1 MKNFTKVTLLL
12 VAMMFFGQ
20 LASAQTVGKESWMI
34 GGSLGFSSQ
43 KYKNDEASS
52 SILNINPSAGY
63 YFADDFAFLLGISFF
78 NISYDGSS
86 TSSFN
91 LAPGLRYYVTEP
103 IFIQA
108 DASFGL
114 DDDGGSVFGISVG
127 YSWFLNNSIAIE
139 PAVFFNTA
147 NNEGDNFDYT
157 SFGLSIGIQA
167 FLHHDHGMGN

>member
-1 MKNFTKVTLLL
+1 MKNFSAILVVALLFAFSSNNL
-12 VAMMFFGQ
+12 Q
-20 LASAQTVGKESWMI
+20 AQTVGKESWMI
-34 GGSLGFSSQ
+34 GGSAGFSSQ
-43 KYKNDEASS
+43 KYKNDEKSS
-52 SILNINPSAGY
+52 SILNISPSAGY
-63 YFADDFAFLLGISFF
+63 YFADDFAFLLGISFYS
-78 NISYDGSS
+78 ISYDGSS

-91 LAPGLRYYVTEP
+91 LAPGVRYYVTDP

-114 DDDGGSVFGISVG
+114 DDGGGSVFGISVG

-139 PAVFFNTA
+139 PALFFNSA

-157 SFGLSIGIQA
+157 AFGLSIGIQA